1 MPNRILKESI
11 NESRGLTSCSFFAQD
26 LYKRL
31 ITYADDYG
39 RFNAD
44 PQIMVARLYPREL
57 AVVSVED
64 LTEGLIELVGV
75 GKIAFYTSAPRKEVY
90 GAFPNWN
97 EHQRMRESKK
107 KNPDPTDTTV
117 NDWYIRRYIPI
128 EMKVSI
134 IERDGFKC
142 KICGK
147 HIAEISDAKRLVKMG
162 TGMFHID
169 HIVPCQQGGRATMEN
184 LRLTC
189 QKCNLSRKKMFS
201 YDEILEFAANGGELP
216 QVAENIA
223 NLPLESNPIRIQSKS
238 NPNPNPN
245 TSASR
250 CAQGFDE
257 FWIAYPK
264 KQGKQQAEKAFN
276 KIKPDRALLD
286 KMLAS
291 IKAWSQSQQWTK
303 DGGQYI
309 PMPSTWLNGKRWED
323 EAPKAQGLIHEVS
336 AHQYSQRDYTEA
348 ELEART
354 ADLIN
359 EAIGL

>member
-11 NESRGLTSCSFFAQD
+11 CTSENIDMLSAFQETVF
-26 LYKRL
+26 YRL
-31 ITYADDYG
+31 IVNCDDYG
-39 RFNAD
+39 RTDAR
-44 PQIMVARLYPREL
+44 PKILAARLFPLKEIRTNQI
-57 AVVSVED
+57 ED
-64 LTEGLIELVGV
+64 ALRALSSAELVILYTV
-75 GKIAFYTSAPRKEVY
+75 GGKPFLQMTT
-90 GAFPNWN
+90 WN
-97 EHQRMRESKK
+97 RHQQ
-107 KNPDPTDTTV
+107 
-117 NDWYIRRYIPI
+117 IRA
-128 EMKVSI
+128 KVSKYPAPDDGI
-134 IERDGFKC
+134 ITNDINCNQMQADTSKC
-142 KICGK
+142 P
-147 HIAEISDAKRLVKMG
+147 R
-162 TGMFHID
+162 
-169 HIVPCQQGGRATMEN
+169 
-184 LRLTC
+184 
-189 QKCNLSRKKMFS
+189 
-201 YDEILEFAANGGELP
+201 
-216 QVAENIA
+216 
-223 NLPLESNPIRIQSKS
+223 NPIQSKS

-336 AHQYSQRDYTEA
+336 AHQYSQRDYTEE